1 MSDINIQTFSGKVK
15 VSNDLTVTTNV
26 HADYFKGNGSLL
38 TNLPSGSGG
47 VWNTNSDNEI
57 YFISSN
63 VGISNADP
71 GHNLS
76 VGSNLYVDDDGSN
89 VLVVTGNV
97 KADYFVGDG
106 RLLTGLSGSGGVWQT
121 NADNEIYFIS
131 SNVGISN
138 ADPGHNLS
146 VGSNLYV
153 DDDGSNVLVVT
164 GNVKADY
171 FSGDGSLL
179 TNLPSGSGGVWNT
192 NAENEIYFINNN
204 VGIANTNPGHDL
216 SVGSNLFVDDDGINV
231 LVVDGNVAAES
242 MIIGGISIIPSYPLS
257 SVTDTGNVTPHT
269 IEFTNAT
276 TGLVVSSNI
285 VVAGNVTAS
294 SFLGDGSG
302 LTALNATNVTT
313 GTLAAARIPTLNQS
327 TTGTAAT
334 LTTPR
339 SIGGVNFNGSVD
351 IVPTTFGAA
360 TFSGDVT
367 IDTDTLKI
375 DSTNNRVGIGTTDPS
390 NSLHMYKAA
399 DEATSGLFIEKAS
412 GGVGTAAAL
421 LFGTSAPSE
430 ANNVGIAKGGIF
442 FERTATNGRGDLQF
456 CVDNVDNTTPIAL
469 SHSKMTIQ
477 SDGNVGIG
485 TTSPDAKLHVKGDII
500 GRPISKT
507 RTITKGTSGSGQ
519 VETFTLAEDENR
531 ILLNNHQGSAGSSRD
546 YTTNFTAGVP
556 TAIGTIIHLEMNS
569 SRTNNSASGVN
580 HKTRIQFNGVDVL
593 STGNNYLSSNGGAN
607 QDSYQRNLKRIIILT
622 TDGWVD
628 YSLYPKISMPVT
640 DDAIVFSTTNNSQ
653 QTSTGSNNPLTEK
666 MRIDG
671 SGRIKYNAQPR
682 FSAYSTNGNTTYSG
696 FSAPVV
702 LNKTFYNV
710 GSCYSTSTGAF
721 TAPVSG
727 HYRFSFVTYLT
738 GGNTQLSLWY
748 RSSNSGNFDDVGP
761 YKLLGGS
768 AGGDETI
775 FTSLLNTTGTC
786 TFDVYVP
793 ANYQI
798 TFGGR
803 GAPSITIYRA
813 HSYFSGELI
822 SAA

>member
-1 MSDINIQTFSGKVK
+1 MSSDINVQTFSGKV
-15 VSNDLTVTTNV
+15 NIT
-26 HADYFKGNGSLL
+26 
-38 TNLPSGSGG
+38 
-47 VWNTNSDNEI
+47 
-57 YFISSN
+57 
-63 VGISNADP
+63 
-71 GHNLS
+71 
-76 VGSNLYVDDDGSN
+76 SNL
-89 VLVVTGNV
+89 LVGT
-97 KADYFVGDG
+97 
-106 RLLTGLSGSGGVWQT
+106 S
-121 NADNEIYFIS
+121 
-131 SNVGISN
+131 
-138 ADPGHNLS
+138 H
-146 VGSNLYV
+146 
-153 DDDGSNVLVVT
+153 
-164 GNVKADY
+164 
-171 FSGDGSLL
+171 
-179 TNLPSGSGGVWNT
+179 
-192 NAENEIYFINNN
+192 
-204 VGIANTNPGHDL
+204 
-216 SVGSNLFVDDDGINV
+216 LFVDTVNNRVGLVTNTPSAGLHVNSNAYIESNV
-231 LVVDGNVAAES
+231 IVGSDIE
-242 MIIGGISIIPSYPLS
+242 M
-257 SVTDTGNVTPHT
+257 NVTPGRIKADTFEGDGTHIT
-269 IEFTNAT
+269 GINSDSGSWVNGTNSNVHLATNGDKVGIGVVEPVYTLDVAGDINIT
-276 TGLVVSSNI
+276 TGSTLRVGGTPAVFSNWG
-285 VVAGNVTAS
+285 V
-294 SFLGDGSG
+294 DGSDIYRS
-302 LTALNATNVTT
+302 T
-313 GTLAAARIPTLNQS
+313 GN
-327 TTGTAAT
+327 
-334 LTTPR
+334 
-339 SIGGVNFNGSVD
+339 
-351 IVPTTFGAA
+351 
-360 TFSGDVT
+360 
-367 IDTDTLKI
+367 
-375 DSTNNRVGIGTTDPS
+375 VGIGTTDPS

-399 DEATSGLFIEKAS
+399 TEATSGLFIEKAS